1 MSTLFFNQKRWKK
14 KKRIGIL
21 IQTNYTEYLWD
32 AINKWEQS
40 YRELIWIND
49 IFLNTIIEQ
58 YKEIWTKWSRD
69 RLDRNR
75 L

>member
-1 MSTLFFNQKRWKK
+1 MSTLFFNQKRWK

>member
-14 KKRIGIL
+14 KKKNRN
-21 IQTNYTEYLWD
+21 TNSNYTEYLWD